1 MWRLFQWG
9 VVLGV
14 VIVVNVVLVVLKGRL
29 YYCNVRIYNN
39 ARLCGSWTKWLNCF
53 RCWKGTGEMD
63 DQEGEETP
71 DRVVE
76 GGRVTGSGR
85 RGWNVAK
92 NYANNADEVE
102 QNGEVVDIRKNYVVL
117 FLFTIKA
124 TTTTIMMVCMI
135 IQMIM

>member
-1 MWRLFQWG
+1 
-9 VVLGV
+9 
-14 VIVVNVVLVVLKGRL
+14 
-29 YYCNVRIYNN
+29 
-39 ARLCGSWTKWLNCF
+39 
-53 RCWKGTGEMD
+53 MD

-85 RGWNVAK
+85 RGWNVAE

-102 QNGEVVDIRKNYVVL
+102 QNGEVMDIRKNDVVL
-117 FLFTIKA
+117 FLFTMKA